1 MSKKHASRWIL
12 AATVAALTLTAAD
25 AQATLRRDPISFT
38 RTSPSVVN
46 SSLLP
51 SHIVDIVASPAH
63 GIDVGG
69 VGPQVHLSYLDYG
82 AFDSAGITTDGTPVD
97 NVLDVSNNEV
107 NGTNGLTLPTQIP
120 VVYFSVSPDSIGIAG
135 SDVRHQ
141 AIRNQQAADRFTAG
155 VDRSPAAALLNGP
168 AIGTA
173 NNRLSVNQTYYNAV
187 PSINQ
192 FAFNAGP
199 QDDADSLEVTEF
211 KKSGEQYRSTP
222 VYFNLDEQS
231 SSLATVS
238 ASSPDILYTAVG
250 TQDPVKFAAA
260 STFGVSQAGDV
271 VDGLAVYDLG
281 TTGVLEPGTDLV
293 LFSLRTGSP
302 SLGSSGSGA
311 DIFVSDF
318 DGTFSPYLTSDQL
331 GLLASDEVD
340 ALDIDYRTGAP
351 LAYGLIVTPVPEPA
365 AMLTL
370 GAAALVLR
378 RRRA

>member
-1 MSKKHASRWIL
+1 MSKKHVSRWIL
-12 AATVAALTLTAAD
+12 SATVAVVAVMAAD

-38 RTSPSVVN
+38 RTSPSVMGT
-46 SSLLP
+46 SLLP
-51 SHIVDIVASPAH
+51 SHIVDIVATP
-63 GIDVGG
+63 GQGFDVTAI
-69 VGPQVHLSYLDYG
+69 GPQVHLSYLDYG
-82 AFDSAGITTDGTPVD
+82 AFDADVLTDGTPVD
-97 NVLDVSNNEV
+97 NVLDVSNNEI

-120 VVYFSVSPDSIGIAG
+120 VIYFSVSPGSIGIAG

-155 VDRSPAAALLNGP
+155 VDRSPASALLNGP
-168 AIGTA
+168 ALGTG
-173 NNRLSVNQTYYNAV
+173 NNFLSINQTYYNAV

-192 FAFNAGP
+192 FATNAGA

-211 KKSGEQYRSTP
+211 RKSGEAFKSTP
-222 VYFNLDEQS
+222 VYFNLDEAS

-238 ASSPDILYTAVG
+238 ASSPDILYTPVG
-250 TQDPVKFAAA
+250 SQDPIKFAAA

-281 TTGVLEPGTDLV
+281 NVGVVEPGIDLV

-302 SLGSSGSGA
+302 SLGSTGSGA

-331 GLLASDEVD
+331 GLLAIDEID
-340 ALDIDYRTGAP
+340 ALDIDFRTGAP
-351 LAYGLIVTPVPEPA
+351 LGLGLIVTPVPEPTA
-365 AMLTL
+365 VL
-370 GAAALVLR
+370 GLVATTLVLR